1 MSEKSILRIS
11 GLIAGVSGLVILI
24 GVFLPIISHEIDAN
38 QKYPTL
44 LTPLVE
50 KNDQN
55 TQQVDYTKAS
65 NWFEG
70 VAPMQVTETSGV
82 EYFNLSIPK
91 LKIENATVAIGDDDL
106 SKSLVMY
113 PGTAL
118 PGRNG
123 TSVIF
128 GHSILPIFY
137 DPKNYMSI
145 FSTLP
150 TLKKG
155 DEIFITYDGVSYKF
169 RVEKITEAYPTDF
182 TVLAQD
188 QTDSFISL
196 VTCTPPGDPR
206 KPRRLVVTAREVP
219 FLGDSSVKSENNENS
234 WN

>member
-1 MSEKSILRIS
+1 MTEKVLLR
-11 GLIAGVSGLVILI
+11 IAGVIAGISGFIILAGI
-24 GVFLPIISHEIDAN
+24 FYPIISHDIEAN
-38 QKYPTL
+38 KKYPTL
-44 LTPLVE
+44 ISPLV
-50 KNDQN
+50 DSGVQN
-55 TQQVDYTKAS
+55 TSSLDYTKAS

-70 VAPMQVTETSGV
+70 ATPHDKFATSGV
-82 EYFNLSIPK
+82 EYFSLSIPK
-91 LKIENATVAIGDDDL
+91 LKIDNATVAVNGEDL
-106 SKSLVMY
+106 SKSLVLY

-155 DEIFITYDGVSYKF
+155 DEIFISYDGVSYRFK
-169 RVEKITEAYPTDF
+169 VEKITEAYPTDF
-182 TVLAQD
+182 SVLAQD
-188 QTDSFISL
+188 PTDSFISL

-219 FLGDSSVKSENNENS
+219 FLGDSSVQSKNENS